1 MKKAIGILAMAM
13 MMLTFTACGQTGTS
27 SQTSIYQHNSTST
40 AANGTSN
47 STDSAPEPSEQNSS
61 SESAVESSDNSQE
74 STDNATQSTDSAL
87 ESLPE
92 EQEPSTEGKTLIV
105 YFSWSSSGNTE
116 KMANYI
122 KEQTGG
128 DLIELEPVNAY
139 PTDYQECTE
148 VALEERDN
156 NARPDIANLPDT
168 IDEYDAVFVGYP
180 IWWHTAPMIIGTFL
194 ESYDL
199 TGVDVYPFTQSQSMD
214 TEQFEQSMD
223 FVRECASG
231 ANVYDGL
238 FVEATDTN
246 GIQSYLTANGFA
258 G

>member
-1 MKKAIGILAMAM
+1 MKKAIGILATAM

-27 SQTSIYQHNSTST
+27 SQTSIYRQSITST

-47 STDSAPEPSEQNSS
+47 STDSAPEQSEQNSGNEPVA
-61 SESAVESSDNSQE
+61 ESIDNSKE
-74 STDNATQSTDSAL
+74 STDNAPQSNDSSS
-87 ESLPE
+87 ESLSE
-92 EQEPSTEGKTLIV
+92 EREPSAVGKTLIV

-139 PTDYQECTE
+139 PTDYRECTD

-194 ESYDL
+194 ENYDL
-199 TGVDVYPFTQSQSMD
+199 TGVDVYPFTQSASMD
-214 TEQFEQSMD
+214 AEQFEQSME
-223 FVRECASG
+223 FVRGCANG
-231 ANVYDGL
+231 ANVHDGL
-238 FVEATDTN
+238 FVQASDTD
-246 GIQSYLTANGFA
+246 GIQAYLTANGFA